1 MQAKSEGV
9 LGNIPRTRG
18 GEGEGRG
25 GEDEGGIACLS
36 DLNLVIDYVCGKR
49 VWIIRRRTTLIITVT
64 LSSSDRS
71 RYYYYYYYYLRSCSL
86 AGLGVTS
93 KLRSS
98 WAY

>member
-18 GEGEGRG
+18 GEGEGG
-25 GEDEGGIACLS
+25 DEDEGGIACLS

-71 RYYYYYYYYLRSCSL
+71 RYYYYYLLLLS
-86 AGLGVTS
+86 
-93 KLRSS
+93 
-98 WAY
+98 